1 MSVQVKGSG
10 TIGGLD
16 EGLVVSGIV
25 TSSTQINVGSNIRLG
40 NAGVVTA
47 TSFVGSGA
55 NLTSLPSQVTIS
67 NNADNRVITG
77 GSGTNLVGEA
87 NLTYD
92 GTDLTVTGSNTK
104 IIVDSR
110 GSNGDQAHLQL
121 LAKDASGNNNFGE
134 LEYDGDGDF
143 SIASRGS
150 GAANNSIVFK
160 TTASNVERLRITS
173 TGQLLFGTTSA
184 SNRFKNGNGN
194 GATPKF
200 QFETAN
206 VDEQNDISLTFG
218 RNNAFGAEIIL
229 AKHRAATVGG
239 HTVVQSGDRLGGIN
253 FAGADGTHFH
263 PAALIQARVDGT
275 PGTGD
280 MPGRLE
286 FLTTADG
293 AATPSVRMTI
303 KSDGN
308 ITSNGNLSVNNLPG
322 RNLIIN
328 GAMQIAQRAT
338 SYQGVHNSSS
348 TYYTT
353 VDRMFRADALINAN
367 NSTFQH
373 ALTSSD
379 TGPWEEGFRYSL
391 MIRSEYQGS
400 VNSSR
405 FISFAYRMEAQDI
418 ATSGWNYN
426 SSSSYIT
433 LSYWVNSSVSQN
445 YYGHIRTTDGTN
457 YQYPFETGTLSANTW
472 TKITKTI
479 PGNSNLTINNDN
491 GEGLRIDLS
500 PYYGTDF
507 TNNSVTLNA
516 WGTQSNSAKTPDQ
529 TSTIFTSNQ
538 ATIEFTGL
546 QLEVGSIAT
555 PFDHQKISDELAR
568 CMRYYEKQ
576 SVSDGNGGYATV
588 CMGYRASSTRVVI
601 QPVFRVH
608 KRATNAT
615 FEFNGPM
622 RLYYQNNNAE
632 QTINSWSAFQNSQFG
647 THGGYKVLD
656 QSSGVGGA
664 NGYTFR
670 MEGSG
675 NTGAYI
681 AFESEL
687 M

>member
-1 MSVQVKGSG
+1 MGGRSGSDDADLG
-10 TIGGLD
+10 TIQFLN
-16 EGLVVSGIV
+16 E
-25 TSSTQINVGSNIRLG
+25 
-40 NAGVVTA
+40 
-47 TSFVGSGA
+47 
-55 NLTSLPSQVTIS
+55 
-67 NNADNRVITG
+67 
-77 GSGTNLVGEA
+77 
-87 NLTYD
+87 
-92 GTDLTVTGSNTK
+92 
-104 IIVDSR
+104 
-110 GSNGDQAHLQL
+110 
-121 LAKDASGNNNFGE
+121 NNN
-134 LEYDGDGDF
+134 L
-143 SIASRGS
+143 AT
-150 GAANNSIVFK
+150 AANHVQSKLVASIDVKSETTDSNSGSDSGGHLLFSTKPETGQI
-160 TTASNVERLRITS
+160 TERLRITS

-239 HTVVQSGDRLGGIN
+239 YTVVQSGDRLGGIN

>member
-1 MSVQVKGSG
+1 MSSNLKVNNILPSTGDTVAV
-10 TIGGLD
+10 T
-16 EGLVVSGIV
+16 GIASV
-25 TSSTQINVGSNIRLG
+25 TSSVSIASSC
-40 NAGVVTA
+40 TA
-47 TSFVGSGA
+47 TTFYGSGA
-55 NLTSLPSQVTIS
+55 NLTGITGTTIN
-67 NNADNRVITG
+67 NNAANRVITG
-77 GSGTNLVGEA
+77 EGGTTLNGESNFTFDGSTATITASSGYSLIA
-87 NLTYD
+87 N
-92 GTDLTVTGSNTK
+92 GSSTG
-104 IIVDSR
+104 IGL
-110 GSNGDQAHLQL
+110 GSNGV
-121 LAKDASGNNNFGE
+121 
-134 LEYDGDGDF
+134 
-143 SIASRGS
+143 
-150 GAANNSIVFK
+150 IVFGNQNIAAYGPGVFDATQYQFK
-160 TTASNVERLRITS
+160 TSATERLRITS
-173 TGQLLFGTTSA
+173 AGQLLVGTSSA

-206 VDEQNDISLTFG
+206 VDEQNDISLTYG

-322 RNLIIN
+322 RNLVIN

-601 QPVFRVH
+601 QPVFRVP

>member
-25 TSSTQINVGSNIRLG
+25 TSSTQINVGSNIKLG

-55 NLTSLPSQVTIS
+55 NLTSLPSQVTIA
-67 NNADNRVITG
+67 NNADNRIITG
-77 GSGTNLVGEA
+77 GSGVNLNGEA
-87 NLTYD
+87 TLTYNGSDTFELQPASATPAIFIGDSNRTGAGQGLAQFRGNWNGTTVARITFDSGDDTTNKDD
-92 GTDLTVTGSNTK
+92 GIIRFDTAPSGSL
-104 IIVDSR
+104 SE
-110 GSNGDQAHLQL
+110 A
-121 LAKDASGNNNFGE
+121 
-134 LEYDGDGDF
+134 
-143 SIASRGS
+143 
-150 GAANNSIVFK
+150 
-160 TTASNVERLRITS
+160 LRITS
-173 TGQLLFGTTSA
+173 TGQLLFGLSSA

-229 AKHRAATVGG
+229 AKHRASTVGG

-308 ITSNGNLSVNNLPG
+308 ITSSGNLSVNNLPG
-322 RNLIIN
+322 RNLVIN

-348 TYYTT
+348 TYYKT
-353 VDRMFRADALINAN
+353 VDRMFRADALVNVN
-367 NSTFQH
+367 NTTFQH

-379 TGPWEEGFRYSL
+379 TGPLEEGFRYSL

-426 SSSSYIT
+426 SPSSYIT

-445 YYGHIRTTDGTN
+445 YYGHIRITDGTN

-479 PGNSNLTINNDN
+479 PGNSNLTINNDI

-516 WGTQSNSAKTPDQ
+516 WGTQSNTAKTPDQ
-529 TSTIFTSNQ
+529 TSTIFTTNQ

-568 CMRYYEKQ
+568 CMRYYERQ
-576 SVSDGNGGYATV
+576 SVSDDNGGYATV
-588 CMGYRASSTRVVI
+588 CMGYRATSTRVVI
-601 QPVFRVH
+601 QPVFRVY
-608 KRATNAT
+608 KRAPNAT

-664 NGYTFR
+664 DGYTFR

-687 M
+687 V